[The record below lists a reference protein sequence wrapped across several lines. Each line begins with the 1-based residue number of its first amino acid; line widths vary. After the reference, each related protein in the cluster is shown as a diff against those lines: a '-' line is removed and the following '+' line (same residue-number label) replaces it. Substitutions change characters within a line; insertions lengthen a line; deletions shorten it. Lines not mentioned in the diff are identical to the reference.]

1 LYVDK
6 TNEALK
12 APKEFMLIA
21 SFNPGYQQGLKE
33 LKPSLRQRFLTVE
46 FEYPK
51 AEDEQEILVKETGIE
66 NKTAQLLV
74 KMANKIRK
82 MEDEHIRWHKIWGHG
97 GILGFEHA
105 SDTSLI
111 TKDYF
116 PIRNN
121 PDFLIPLENLEGI
134 TLDIDEGYKE
144 GYKIIRPLL
153 TSQTSKPQINLTREL
168 AQIQELVQNEGRL
181 WHE

>member
-1 LYVDK
+1 LTLDRRGEGF
-6 TNEALK
+6 TRFFE
-12 APKEFMLIA
+12 IA
-21 SFNPGYQQGLKE
+21 NTHILQRVSSMQGT
-33 LKPSLRQRFLTVE
+33 PLRQVILDENQENLIQQKQKLVHMKSQDPHPDLSD
-46 FEYPK
+46 FE
-51 AEDEQEILVKETGIE
+51 D
-66 NKTAQLLV
+66 
-74 KMANKIRK
+74 KIRK